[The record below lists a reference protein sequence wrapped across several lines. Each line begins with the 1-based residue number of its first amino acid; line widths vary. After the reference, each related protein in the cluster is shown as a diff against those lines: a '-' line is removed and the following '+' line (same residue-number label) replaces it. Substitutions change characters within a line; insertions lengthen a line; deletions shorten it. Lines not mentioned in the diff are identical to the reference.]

1 MNLNI
6 WQMLVLALLQ
16 GVTELFP
23 ISSLGHTVILPGLL
37 GWGDLVRNQQFLPLV
52 VALHL
57 GTSIA
62 LVVYFWR
69 DWYQVG
75 RTLVV
80 SVKQGEIRT
89 GTQEW
94 VSWLIIIGCI
104 PAGLLGVS
112 LETPLKQLFATP
124 LVAASFLVV
133 NGCILFVGEV
143 LRRRAERQGVSAP
156 TERQGGHLGQ
166 IAPQKWEGGGLFVD
180 QQETRPLP
188 SRMFESS
195 PGEASVLTV
204 TSPGPSPEPRTM
216 QARPLADLSWKEAL
230 LVGLVQALALIPGI
244 SRSGVTMV
252 AGLGVRLSH
261 EDAARYSFLL
271 GTPLIGAAAIL
282 EVPQL
287 FGLPATTLLLV
298 LIEIGVSGVAAF
310 LSTKFLL
317 KYFETGRLYPFAYY
331 CWGAGL
337 LSLMLFLTIR

>member
-37 GWGDLVRNQQFLPLV
+37 GWGDLVRNQQFLPFI

-57 GTSIA
+57 GTSLA
-62 LVVYFWR
+62 LVLYFWR
-69 DWYQVG
+69 EWYQVG
-75 RTLVV
+75 RTIVV
-80 SVKQGEIRT
+80 SIKQGEIRT
-89 GTQEW
+89 GTQAW

-124 LVAASFLVV
+124 LVAAGFLVV
-133 NGCILFVGEV
+133 NGSMLLLGEA
-143 LRRRAERQGVSAP
+143 LRRRATSPMGTFALAP
-156 TERQGGHLGQ
+156 TIRHGNQAVAHVGELQAVNARAVGGQTVATLERALHRPARQ
-166 IAPQKWEGGGLFVD
+166 
-180 QQETRPLP
+180 TRSL
-188 SRMFESS
+188 
-195 PGEASVLTV
+195 AS
-204 TSPGPSPEPRTM
+204 
-216 QARPLADLSWKEAL
+216 LSWKEAL
-230 LVGLVQALALIPGI
+230 LVGLAQAAALLPGI
-244 SRSGVTMV
+244 SRSGASMV
-252 AGLGVRLSH
+252 AGLGVGLSH

-271 GTPLIGAAAIL
+271 GTPLIGAAAVL

-287 FGLPATTLLLV
+287 FGLPVATLGLV
-298 LIEIGVSGVAAF
+298 LLGMGVAGVAAF

-317 KYFETGRLYPFAYY
+317 SYFETGRLHPFAYY

-337 LSLMLFLTIR
+337 LSLMLFLLMR